1 MRIAVIG
8 SGSVGSGLARGWSA
22 AGHSVVIG
30 SRSPESERVT
40 ALVAEIGGGVEA
52 ATPPGSVADADVIV
66 LAVPWS
72 AVEESISSLGDVSGR
87 VFIDATNPFVRGL
100 NLALGHKWSGG
111 EQVAEWASGARVVK
125 ALNVVDSRLL
135 AGGALDGRQLDGR
148 QISIPIAG
156 DDADAKQV
164 ASKLIS
170 DLGFDVVDAG
180 ALESSR
186 LLEPLALLMIRLSM
200 KNSLGAEIGFRVLR
214 ESRATFD

>member
-40 ALVAEIGGGVEA
+40 ALVAEIGNGVEA
-52 ATPPGSVADADVIV
+52 ATPPDSVAGADVIV

-87 VFIDATNPFVRGL
+87 VIIDATNPFVRGL
-100 NLALGHKWSGG
+100 DLALGHTWSGG
-111 EQVAEWASGARVVK
+111 EQVAELASGARVVK
-125 ALNVVDSRLL
+125 ALNVVDARLL
-135 AGGALDGRQLDGR
+135 DGHLLDGR

-156 DDADAKQV
+156 DDVDAKQV

-180 ALESSR
+180 ALVSSR

-200 KNSLGAEIGFRVLR
+200 KKSLGAEIGFRVLR

>member
-8 SGSVGSGLARGWSA
+8 SGSVGTGLARGWAS

-30 SRSPESERVT
+30 SRTPESDRVRT
-40 ALVAEIGGGVEA
+40 LVASIGNGVEA
-52 ATPPGSVADADVIV
+52 ASLPDSVAGTDVIV

-72 AVEESISSLGDVSGR
+72 AAQKSISRLGDVSGR
-87 VFIDATNPFVRGL
+87 VFIDASNPFSGGL
-100 NLALGHKWSGG
+100 KLDVGHTMSGG

-125 ALNVVDSRLL
+125 ALNVVD
-135 AGGALDGRQLDGR
+135 AQFLDGRQLDGR

-164 ASKLIS
+164 ASKLITE
-170 DLGFDVVDAG
+170 LGFDVVDAG

-186 LLEPLALLMIRLSM
+186 LIEPLALLMIRLSM
-200 KNSLGAEIGFRVLR
+200 KKRLGAEIGFRVLR
-214 ESRATFD
+214 D

>member
-8 SGSVGSGLARGWSA
+8 SGSVGTGLARAWSA

-30 SRSPESERVT
+30 SRSPGSERLT
-40 ALVAEIGGGVEA
+40 ALVSGIGNRVEA
-52 ATPPGSVADADVIV
+52 ATPSGSVADADVIV

-87 VFIDATNPFVRGL
+87 VLIDATNPFVRGL
-100 NLALGHKWSGG
+100 NLEMGHTSSGA
-111 EQVAEWASGARVVK
+111 EQVAEWVSGARVVK
-125 ALNVVDSRLL
+125 ALNIVDARL
-135 AGGALDGRQLDGR
+135 LDGRQLDGR
-148 QISIPIAG
+148 AITIPICG
-156 DDADAKQV
+156 DDADAKQL

-170 DLGFDVVDAG
+170 ELGFDVVDAG

-200 KNSLGAEIGFRVLR
+200 KKSLGAEIGFRVLR
-214 ESRATFD
+214 G